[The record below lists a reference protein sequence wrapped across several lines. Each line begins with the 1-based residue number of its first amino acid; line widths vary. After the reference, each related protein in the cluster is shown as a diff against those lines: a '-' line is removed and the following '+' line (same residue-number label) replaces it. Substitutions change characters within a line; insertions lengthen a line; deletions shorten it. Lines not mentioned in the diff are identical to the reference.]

1 MGEALSQAE
10 IDKLINNV
18 SSDNDLENNGQR
30 NNNIINYN
38 FSRPSKFSKEQLRT
52 LEIIFDSYGRSL
64 TTFLTGYLRSN
75 VEIEVINSEQI
86 TYKDFSL
93 SLANPTIMC
102 LADFEPLK
110 GRIIME
116 LSSSIGFVIID
127 RILGG
132 KGEPPSELRDFSD
145 IEKVLLERLFVQIL
159 NLMPDAWESVL
170 NIDPRFSMLETNVQF
185 AQVLPPNEITALV
198 TLNIRLGEISGYLNI
213 CLPHIVIEPVS
224 SKLSTTNWF
233 SQSIQTSASEYKD
246 DIENK
251 LENTYIDISAV
262 IGKTNIMVSDFL
274 SLQVGDLIH
283 LDSYINSG
291 LDIMVGDLLKFTG
304 NPGISRGKNAIQ
316 ITQLVGKE
324 EQ

>member
-1 MGEALSQAE
+1 MGESLSQAE

-18 SSDNDLENNGQR
+18 SSDSELENGIEQASAVLS
-30 NNNIINYN
+30 YN

-52 LEIIFDSYGRSL
+52 LEIIFDSYGRNL

-116 LSSSIGFVIID
+116 LSASIGYVIID

-132 KGEPPSELRDFSD
+132 KGDPPNDIRDFSD
-145 IEKVLLERLFVQIL
+145 IEKVLLERLFVQFL

-233 SQSIQTSASEYKD
+233 SQNLQSETSEFKE

-251 LENTYIDISAV
+251 LENTYIDVSAI

-274 SLQVGDLIH
+274 TLQVGDLIH
-283 LDSYINSG
+283 LDSYINSS

-324 EQ
+324 E